1 MAKTCFCGCGRP
13 IGLASRKL
21 NRHGELLS
29 QLLMGIHGLV
39 LPKLGPEPGLSDDL
53 RRRIEPTRANMES
66 FADEG
71 SLFRAGLIEV
81 LHDEASIRDFDHAKM
96 MAWIRGAA
104 KANRLAMRRT

>member
-1 MAKTCFCGCGRP
+1 
-13 IGLASRKL
+13 
-21 NRHGELLS
+21 
-29 QLLMGIHGLV
+29 
-39 LPKLGPEPGLSDDL
+39 
-53 RRRIEPTRANMES
+53 MES